1 MWILG
6 HRGASAAAP
15 ENTLAAFSLA
25 MTQQATGIELDVY
38 QVEDEIVI
46 IHDRWLNRTTNGKGM
61 VTSHPL
67 SYLRSLNAG
76 SGEVIPYLAEV
87 FNILPEHAVLN
98 VEIKHLSNVESW
110 LEKIHQGLAQ
120 SGFPAENLIISS
132 FNHRWIRQIK
142 TAWPQVRI
150 GALTA
155 TYPENGLGFAHDLD
169 AFSLH
174 MALDVVDEFY
184 VKEAR
189 QAGLKALVYTVDH
202 PEDML
207 MLKAWGVDGIF
218 TNVPDIARQVLSPG
232 EES

>member
-25 MTQQATGIELDVY
+25 MAQQATGVELDVY
-38 QVEDEIVI
+38 QVEDDIII
-46 IHDRWLNRTTNGKGM
+46 IHDRWLNRTTTGKGM
-61 VTSHPL
+61 VTSHSL
-67 SYLRSLNAG
+67 SYLRSLDAG
-76 SGEVIPYLAEV
+76 NGQVIPFLSEV
-87 FNILPEHAVLN
+87 FETLPANAVLN
-98 VEIKHLSNVESW
+98 VEIKHLNNVNTW
-110 LEKIHQGLAQ
+110 LEKVHQGLAQ
-120 SGFPAENLIISS
+120 TGFPAENLIISS

-142 TAWPQVRI
+142 AAWPDVRI

-155 TYPENGLGFAHDLD
+155 TYPENGLGFANDLD

-174 MALDVVDEFY
+174 MALDVVDEVY

-189 QAGLKALVYTVDH
+189 EAGLKVLVYTVDY

-218 TNVPDIARQVLSPG
+218 TNVPDIAREVLCR
-232 EES
+232 

>member
-25 MTQQATGIELDVY
+25 MAQGATGVELDVY

-46 IHDRWLNRTTNGKGM
+46 IHDRWLNRTTTGKGM

-67 SYLRSLNAG
+67 SYLRSLDAG
-76 SGEVIPYLAEV
+76 NGEKIPYLSEV
-87 FNILPEHAVLN
+87 FGILPSHAVLN
-98 VEIKHLSNVESW
+98 VEIKHLSNVDTW
-110 LEKIHQGLAQ
+110 LEKLHAGLAQ
-120 SGFPAENLIISS
+120 HHFPAENLIISS

-142 TAWPQVRI
+142 QVWPEVRI

-155 TYPENGLGFAHDLD
+155 TYPETGLGFAQDLD

-174 MALDVVDEFY
+174 MALDVVDEYY

-189 QAGLKALVYTVDH
+189 DAGLKVLVYTVDH
-202 PEDML
+202 PEDMM
-207 MLKAWGVDGIF
+207 MLKAWGVAGIF
-218 TNVPDIARQVLSPG
+218 TNVPDVARDILG
-232 EES
+232 

>member
-25 MTQQATGIELDVY
+25 MVQHATGVELDVY
-38 QVEDEIVI
+38 QAEDEIVV

-67 SYLRSLNAG
+67 SYLRSLDAG
-76 SGEVIPYLAEV
+76 KGEQIPLLSEV
-87 FNILPEHAVLN
+87 FGILPPYAVLN
-98 VEIKHLSNVESW
+98 VEIKHLTNVDSW
-110 LEKIHQGLAQ
+110 LRKIREGLAQ
-120 SGFPAENLIISS
+120 NRFPAENLIISS

-142 TAWPQVRI
+142 QAWPEVRI

-174 MALDVVDEFY
+174 MALDVVDECY
-184 VKEAR
+184 VKEAHN
-189 QAGLKALVYTVDH
+189 AGLKVLVYTVDH
-202 PEDML
+202 PEDMQ

-218 TNVPDIARQVLSPG
+218 TNVPDIARDVLA
-232 EES
+232 

>member
-46 IHDRWLNRTTNGKGM
+46 IHDRWLNRTTNGKGI

-67 SYLRSLNAG
+67 SYLRSLDAG
-76 SGEVIPYLAEV
+76 NGEVIPYLAEV
-87 FNILPEHAVLN
+87 FEILPADAVLN
-98 VEIKHLSNVESW
+98 VEIKHLSNVDSW
-110 LEKIHQGLAQ
+110 LERIRQGLDQ

-142 TAWPQVRI
+142 AAWPQVHI

-155 TYPENGLGFAHDLD
+155 TYPEN
-169 AFSLH
+169 
-174 MALDVVDEFY
+174 
-184 VKEAR
+184 
-189 QAGLKALVYTVDH
+189 
-202 PEDML
+202 
-207 MLKAWGVDGIF
+207 
-218 TNVPDIARQVLSPG
+218 
-232 EES
+232 